1 MKKIMRTSLHIIPF
15 VFMICCLVPFLMVLA
30 VSFSDEATVKNFG
43 YSLIPKV
50 FSTEAYRYTFA
61 YPMQLLRAYTMSIA
75 VVLIGTPLSLI
86 LTSGIAY
93 PLSRRDF
100 KYRRFLSIYLF
111 ITMIF
116 SGGLVPSYIL
126 ISRYLQLKDTLAVL
140 IVPTLVSAWNIILLR
155 TFMQTIPVSLIE
167 SAKLDGA
174 SELSILFK
182 IIIPL
187 SKTGL
192 ATIALFVVLAYW
204 NDWYTSMLYIDDPN
218 LTTLQYLLYK
228 LMNNV
233 TFMTQQNSGVARSM
247 MGSMTLPD
255 ETVRMAICVLA
266 AGPMLIVFP
275 LFQKYFVKGIT
286 IGSVKG

>member
-1 MKKIMRTSLHIIPF
+1 M
-15 VFMICCLVPFLMVLA
+15 
-30 VSFSDEATVKNFG
+30 
-43 YSLIPKV
+43 
-50 FSTEAYRYTFA
+50 
-61 YPMQLLRAYTMSIA
+61 
-75 VVLIGTPLSLI
+75 
-86 LTSGIAY
+86 
-93 PLSRRDF
+93 
-100 KYRRFLSIYLF
+100 
-111 ITMIF
+111 
-116 SGGLVPSYIL
+116 PSYIL